1 MIATRSVFERTLEAF
16 ARGTLPPATAE
27 EARDVLQVI
36 AAAYHSANTG
46 RRVELDSDESRA
58 LSGLHM
64 AALREA
70 PV

>member
-16 ARGTLPPATAE
+16 ALGTLPPATGE
-27 EARDVLQVI
+27 DARDVLQVI

-46 RRVELDSDESRA
+46 RRIELDSDESRA
-58 LSGLHM
+58 LSRMSM

-70 PV
+70 SA